1 MEAYFYKFP
10 LMKLTYLYENR
21 LILFYSYFIKKYLY
35 SLSEHSSDGR
45 HIVYNMLQPVFEP

>member
-1 MEAYFYKFP
+1 MEACFYKFP